1 MSTGVLRVFALE
13 HIDKSFGTDSFEART
28 LLLNYHKQYNM

>member
-1 MSTGVLRVFALE
+1 MSTGVFALE

-28 LLLNYHKQYNM
+28 LILNYHKQ